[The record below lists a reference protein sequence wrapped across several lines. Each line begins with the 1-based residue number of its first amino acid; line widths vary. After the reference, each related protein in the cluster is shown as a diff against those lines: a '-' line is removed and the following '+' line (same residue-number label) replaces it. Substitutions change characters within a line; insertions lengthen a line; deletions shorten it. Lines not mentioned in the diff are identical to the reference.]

1 MMLMRRLVQFKR
13 ADALATTALSTGF
26 QGRMLRTFSVLSALA
41 IVETTADVVR
51 KKEFVPVTNAHLDSS
66 IGLLQIILLVMA
78 SFVMTWTE
86 IHAADLWHAAI
97 LWCCL
102 RAMLTNWMLI

>member
-1 MMLMRRLVQFKR
+1 
-13 ADALATTALSTGF
+13 
-26 QGRMLRTFSVLSALA
+26 VLSALA
-41 IVETTADVVR
+41 IVETTAGVVR
-51 KKEFVPVTNAHLDSS
+51 KKEFVPVTIAHLDSS
-66 IGLLQIILLVMA
+66 IGLLQIILLVMV
-78 SFVMTWTE
+78 SFVMAWTE